1 LDTATADSLALVPEA
16 AKIPIA
22 LTGPQETALATLYA
36 RAVEADTDQPL
47 LADPLARTLV
57 NRIDYDW
64 PKTGI
69 TPGNVLA
76 GTVRSVVLDDWARQ
90 FLATHDRA
98 VVLHLGC
105 GLDGRVFRLDPGAGV
120 EWYDVDYP
128 DVIAL
133 VRQLYP
139 PREHY
144 HTVAA
149 SVTDPA
155 WLCVIAADRPV
166 LLIAEGLTY
175 YLTKDDGVALL
186 CRVVEH
192 FPSGEMQFD
201 VCNWLSIKLQK
212 FNPVVSRSGSTLH
225 WAVNEPDDILQAVPG
240 VRLLAAISVFDTDQF
255 RHLPSVAY
263 RALGKVMRVTP
274 TLRAVAQLHRYA
286 F

>member
-1 LDTATADSLALVPEA
+1 MPES

-22 LTGPQETALATLYA
+22 LTGPQETALATLYG
-36 RAVEADTDQPL
+36 RAVEADADEPL
-47 LADPLARTLV
+47 LGDPLARDLV
-57 NRIDYDW
+57 SRIDYDW

-69 TPGNVLA
+69 TPHNVSA
-76 GTVRSVVLDDWARQ
+76 GTVRSVVLDNWARQ
-90 FLATHDRA
+90 FLALHDQA

-105 GLDGRVFRLDPGAGV
+105 GLDGRVFRLDPGVGV
-120 EWYDVDYP
+120 EWYDVDHP

-133 VRQLYP
+133 VRNLFP
-139 PREHY
+139 AREHY

-149 SVTDPA
+149 CVTDLA
-155 WLCVIAADRPV
+155 WLGAIAADRPV

-186 CRVVEH
+186 RRVVEH

-225 WAVNEPDDILQAVPG
+225 WAVNDPDDILQAVPG
-240 VRLLAAISVFDTDQF
+240 VRLLAAISVFDTDEF
-255 RHLPSVAY
+255 KHLPSAVY
-263 RALGKVMRVTP
+263 RALGKVMRATA